1 MCLRRARLAMRA
13 AVVGWARLEV
23 GVDEIRALAGELV
36 DWLSQKVGVTSV
48 QPPIFAQKAAKHS
61 RLAFHRPGPKAPA
74 FEIKFIFKNQPRR
87 FRYFIE
93 NVDDH
98 AAMINT
104 LRVHSNG
111 ELLIRVPDGTSQL
124 WPNDIHYGSR
134 SVAAAAL
141 GEEAPS

>member
-1 MCLRRARLAMRA
+1 M
-13 AVVGWARLEV
+13 
-23 GVDEIRALAGELV
+23 DEIRALADNLA

-61 RLAFHRPGPKAPA
+61 RLAFHRSRPKAPA

-93 NVDDH
+93 NIDGL
-98 AAMINT
+98 ATMIST
-104 LRVHSNG
+104 LRVHTNG
-111 ELLIRVPDGTSQL
+111 ELLIRVPDGSSQL

-141 GEEAPS
+141 GEEASS